1 MNPMNTNTLLR
12 ILKETALHYGVD
24 LDLGELHSVEQHPRD
39 YGAHEFAEFR
49 RDLTEAARKVNLIVM
64 EQSVRREDL
73 ESFVEAS
80 GECLSIFTVGQEIHG
95 ELLVAGK
102 KGIQTLLST
111 GPRLLDSQ
119 LPMHALVIM
128 PYKGIV
134 SDFQRD
140 VVSST
145 ETSPFMRFVSLL
157 ATERREIGYILV
169 YALFIGLLGLVLPL
183 GLQNAIELISGGV
196 FFSSVYVLIGLV
208 VFGMVLIGVL
218 QLVQISMVEHL
229 QRRIFAKAAFE
240 FAFRIPRIRLE
251 ALAQSYAPELV
262 NRFFDVITIQ
272 KGLPKILLDLSS
284 AAIQIFFSL
293 LLLSLYHPFFVFFS
307 FFLVTVLFVMFM
319 VTGPRGLNS
328 SINESKYKYKVVQ
341 WLEELA
347 RSIRSFK
354 FAGNTDLPIRRTDYA
369 TSNYMKF
376 RKKHFRVLLTQLSFF
391 VFFKVAIAGG
401 LLIVGTVLVV
411 DREITL
417 GQFVASEV
425 VIILTL
431 NAVEKL
437 VLYTDVVYDLLTAVD
452 KISHVT
458 DLPIEKTGG
467 FDLPPNVNSRGH
479 HVAVRNMSYRYP
491 GSTEASIKEVNL
503 EITPGERV
511 CISGPGG
518 SGKSTLTNVIAGLL
532 PAYTGGVMVDHVS
545 LRDLDITNFR
555 DHVANN
561 ISSDDL
567 FDGTLY
573 ENITVG
579 KPTATVEHAMSA
591 LDVAG
596 LREYISSLPEGLN
609 TRIVSGGKGLS
620 SSTIHRLILARCLA
634 KNPKLLILNDFF
646 WDLGKADKLELI
658 SCVISPEKKW
668 TLIAVSNDPL
678 IMASCDRVLV
688 IDEGRLVAAGPYA
701 ELLKQ
706 GTITKYFE

>member
-1 MNPMNTNTLLR
+1 MNTQVLLR
-12 ILKETALHYGVD
+12 VLKETALQYKVD
-24 LDLGELHSVEQHPRD
+24 LDLGELHSIEQHPRE
-39 YGAHEFAEFR
+39 YSAREYAEFR

-64 EQSVRREDL
+64 EQAVRRADL
-73 ESFVEAS
+73 ESFVDAS
-80 GECLSIFTVGQEIHG
+80 GECIAVFTVGAEIHG

-102 KGIQTLLST
+102 SDVLTLLST
-111 GPRLLDSQ
+111 GPRPVDTD
-119 LPMHALVIM
+119 LPMHVFVIM
-128 PYKGIV
+128 PYTGIV

-140 VVSST
+140 VVPST
-145 ETSPFMRFVSLL
+145 SISPLMRFIRLL
-157 ATERREIGYILV
+157 ATERKEIAYVLV

-208 VFGMVLIGVL
+208 VLGMVFIGVL

-251 ALAQSYAPELV
+251 ALSQSYAPELV
-262 NRFFDVITIQ
+262 NRFFDVMTIQ
-272 KGLPKILLDLSS
+272 KGLPKVLLDLSS
-284 AAIQIFFSL
+284 AAIQIFFGL

-307 FFLVTVLFVMFM
+307 FFLVIVLIVMFM

-369 TSNYMKF
+369 TSNYMKY
-376 RKKHFRVLLTQLSFF
+376 RKKHFSVLLTQLSFF

-401 LLIVGTVLVV
+401 LLVVGTVLVV

-425 VIILTL
+425 VIILVL

-467 FDLPPNVNSRGH
+467 FDLPHTGNEKGH
-479 HVAVRNMSYRYP
+479 HVAVHNLSYQYP
-491 GSTEASIKEVNL
+491 GATKPTLLDIDL
-503 EITPGERV
+503 EIKPGERL

-518 SGKSTLTNVIAGLL
+518 GGKTTLTNVIAGLL
-532 PAYTGGVMVDHVS
+532 PAYTGGVSVDRVS
-545 LRDLDITNFR
+545 MRDLDITNFR

-561 ISSDDL
+561 ISSEDL

-579 KPTATVEHAMSA
+579 KQSATVDHAMAA
-591 LDVAG
+591 LELAG
-596 LREYISSLPEGLN
+596 LQQYISSLPEGLN

-646 WDLGKADKLELI
+646 WDLGKTDKLELI
-658 SCVISPEKKW
+658 QCVINPEKNW
-668 TLIAVSNDPL
+668 TLVAVSNDPL
-678 IMASCDRVLV
+678 IMASCDRVV
-688 IDEGRLVAAGPYA
+688 VMDEGRVVAAGSYD

-706 GTITKYFE
+706 GIITKYFE